1 MSAEWRLQQ
10 ALSAV
15 HAGIRAIREDDPDA
29 NISLDETDDTVQA
42 VETALRQLIT
52 KCQETEDLADAAK
65 NRAREL
71 SERAAR
77 LDARGKRYRGVML
90 AAMDA
95 MGWAKREFAE
105 ATVSIRNPSMSVMIL
120 DAAELPQGFTVQKPP
135 EPDKKAIA
143 TALKSGQDVP
153 GATLMPGM
161 PSVVL
166 KGN

>member
-15 HAGIRAIREDDPDA
+15 HAGIRSIREEDA
-29 NISLDETDDTVQA
+29 DATISLDESDETVQA

-52 KCQETEDLADAAK
+52 KCQETEDLAELAK

-71 SERAAR
+71 TERAAR

-95 MGWAKREFAE
+95 MGWTKREFAE

-120 DAAELPQGFTVQKPP
+120 DASELPQGFTVQKPP

-143 TALKSGQDVP
+143 IALKSGQDVP
-153 GATLMPGM
+153 GATLTPGM